1 MAKILHGRGGIIIK
15 QSTIKVLDDKD
26 LEFIEAL
33 RILNVSRGVAT
44 LITFLASVDEA
55 TSREIEM
62 GTGLRQPE
70 VSIMMRTLHKN
81 NWVIERDV
89 KAEGKGRP
97 KRVYKLSV
105 SLDEI
110 IEFYEGEKR
119 RESAQAIETIQKLK
133 EMTTT

>member
-1 MAKILHGRGGIIIK
+1 M
-15 QSTIKVLDDKD
+15 LDDKD

-33 RILNVSRGVAT
+33 RSLNVSRGVAT

-81 NWVIERDV
+81 NWIIERDI
-89 KAEGKGRP
+89 KMEGKGRP
-97 KRVYKLSV
+97 KRAYKLSV
-105 SLDEI
+105 PLDEI
-110 IEFYEGEKR
+110 IKYYEGEKR
-119 RESAQAIETIQKLK
+119 RESAQVMETIQKLRK
-133 EMTTT
+133 MTDA